1 MGTLGRGGKQVG
13 DELLYLGGGNVSF
26 LGNGPG
32 GYYAGGKGVVVA
44 LGVAIEYCGIVN
56 KAQAAQVVAYG
67 GVAYAG
73 GGKVALVGGEQLFIY
88 FAKGEVLAQAVVIKL
103 CEVLQHGG
111 GVPGAA
117 IEFKLLHVVEAVLVK
132 AVVLCGGA
140 GEDGLK
146 ILLQAFDAYAL
157 CVLEQLYILGLALC
171 QFILEHTVGKCSIV
185 LGGFYA
191 SVFMVPIC
199 GGDVYAGVNHGA
211 LAVVYYLQVNAALS
225 GGGGW

>member
-1 MGTLGRGGKQVG
+1 MGTLSRCGKQVG

-44 LGVAIEYCGIVN
+44 LGMAIEYCRIVN
-56 KAQAAQVVAYG
+56 QAQAAQVVAYG

-73 GGKVALVGGEQLFIY
+73 AGKVALVGGEQLFIY
-88 FAKGEVLAQAVVIKL
+88 FAKGEVLAQAVIIEL
-103 CEVLQHGG
+103 GEVLQYGG

-117 IEFKLLHVVEAVLVK
+117 IEFELLHVVKSVLVK
-132 AVVLCGGA
+132 AVVLCGSS

-171 QFILEHTVGKCSIV
+171 QFILQHAVGKGSVGLC
-185 LGGFYA
+185 GFYA

-199 GGDVYAGVNHGA
+199 RGNVYAGVNSRNFTH
-211 LAVVYYLQVNAALS
+211 VYYL
-225 GGGGW
+225 